1 MGSGRPLGLS
11 RSSPSCL
18 NRPAQRTDF
27 VHGLTCHDWGRKDS
41 QMGVALFRRRPRESP
56 LDSARRPDQSYLT
69 RRRRGEA
76 GGGGGSVTGGTAPSR
91 YRWA

>member
-27 VHGLTCHDWGRKDS
+27 VPSEARAVPWHRAFVDVLEQRDFPVVGVLDDVPVGHD
-41 QMGVALFRRRPRESP
+41 Q
-56 LDSARRPDQSYLT
+56 
-69 RRRRGEA
+69 A
-76 GGGGGSVTGGTAPSR
+76 GGREDCS
-91 YRWA
+91 